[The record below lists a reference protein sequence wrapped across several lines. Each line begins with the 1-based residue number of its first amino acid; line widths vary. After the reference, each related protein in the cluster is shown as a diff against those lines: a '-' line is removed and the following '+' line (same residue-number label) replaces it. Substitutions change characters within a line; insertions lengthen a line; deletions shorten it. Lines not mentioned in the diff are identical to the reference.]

1 MNITQ
6 TARIPNMSHN
16 SGLCFGEGP
25 EVFCL
30 DSQQTRQW
38 SAATV
43 RPFLSLRFRRS
54 PTIIGGVGTGDGYEE
69 ATVISLI
76 PASPLKVRYLPL
88 RLRIVCY
95 SIGPLRQ

>member
-1 MNITQ
+1 MSELKPPVQRI
-6 TARIPNMSHN
+6 ARFLNSH
-16 SGLCFGEGP
+16 FG
-25 EVFCL
+25 
-30 DSQQTRQW
+30 
-38 SAATV
+38 TV
-43 RPFLSLRFRRS
+43 SVRLRCN
-54 PTIIGGVGTGDGYEE
+54 PTIIGGVGTGDAYEQ